1 MLRLSVEGQEKVDNF
16 AFLTDSINNFLPKNL
31 DLDC

>member
-16 AFLTDSINNFLPKNL
+16 SLNFINNFLPRNL